1 MPVWTMDMYQTLAFA
16 VIALLIGYF
25 LRRKISFLERF
36 CIPPPVIG
44 GLLREWFE
52 QGRPF
57 DNAAQAFF
65 TEEYRDYLF
74 RIGE

>member
-16 VIALLIGYF
+16 VVALLIGYF

-44 GLLREWFE
+44 GLLFALI
-52 QGRPF
+52 
-57 DNAAQAFF
+57 N
-65 TEEYRDYLF
+65 
-74 RIGE
+74 